1 MRRAGRRGADRKL
14 GASKAGEPG
23 GVAPNRRPAAIWHWV
38 LGTWFG
44 SGMSPLAS
52 GTVGTAATL
61 PLVALLGLRLPGFP
75 YFSLVCFAAAL
86 LLFYPGVLA
95 ATAIE
100 KATGKHDSGRI
111 VIDEVVGTLLT
122 FSFLSPAAFQS
133 PRVYAAGFLL
143 FRILDVWKPWI
154 IDDAQALPRGWG
166 VMMDDVLG
174 GLAAGLILGVLVWQG
189 WL

>member
-1 MRRAGRRGADRKL
+1 VRRTGRG
-14 GASKAGEPG
+14 GEG
-23 GVAPNRRPAAIWHWV
+23 GGLSEGLRQARAWHWV

-44 SGMSPLAS
+44 SGLSPFAS
-52 GTVGTAATL
+52 GTAGTAATL
-61 PLVALLGLRLPGFP
+61 PLVAWLGLSFAGLAHLNPA
-75 YFSLVCFAAAL
+75 CFAAAL

-100 KATGKHDSGRI
+100 KATGKHDNGKI
-111 VIDEVVGTLLT
+111 VIDETVGTLLT
-122 FSFLSPAAFQS
+122 FAFLPLTAFHS

-143 FRILDVWKPWI
+143 FRAIDVWKPWI

-174 GLAAGLILGVLVWQG
+174 GLLAGALMALACHVWGPALGLA
-189 WL
+189 